1 LRPLGKC
8 VPAEIAACNFSPG
21 KNFPA
26 RQNLPGWTGKYFH
39 FSKKVARGNP
49 AILRKTLVHDGTAQG
64 KRALRRRITIAQ
76 KKPPKERRGDAFA
89 SPRPGEPLL
98 KSYAY

>member
-76 KKPPKERRGDAFA
+76 KNHQKRDGAMLSHRPVPV
-89 SPRPGEPLL
+89 SP
-98 KSYAY
+98 S

>member
-76 KKPPKERRGDAFA
+76 KKHHQKRDGAMLSHRPVPV
-89 SPRPGEPLL
+89 SP
-98 KSYAY
+98 S